1 MNENTNQ
8 LPKGR
13 AARNESIIL
22 SLFAI
27 AAAKGDDH
35 PTRAVM
41 AKAVGVQEGSVFT
54 YVIGLIRAGLLE
66 RHGDRGRFYYTVT
79 ATGFT
84 TRKPKFLTDDPFQ
97 AHREPSIVMPK
108 CLPKLDAH
116 LAKLEREDAERLAQQ
131 DPWWSTT
138 RAKRRIVYKER
149 VGATRDIS
157 WDDDAT
163 EIIQVV
169 ARECNTTP
177 RDLLGPM
184 RNDALT
190 QPRWLCMYFMRT
202 KLELSYPQ
210 IGFRL
215 RRDHTTIIYG
225 VRKVQARIETDEA
238 YAAGVEALQD
248 KIKWRVA
255 A

>member
-1 MNENTNQ
+1 MTESANPQFT
-8 LPKGR
+8 GR
-13 AARNESIIL
+13 AARNERIIL
-22 SLFAI
+22 NLFTA
-27 AAAKGDDH
+27 AAAKGADH
-35 PTRAVM
+35 PSREVM
-41 AKAVGVQEGSVFT
+41 AKAVGVQENSVYT
-54 YVIGLIRAGLLE
+54 YVAGLVRSGSLQ
-66 RHGDRGRFYYTVT
+66 RHGDRGRHWYTVK

-84 TRKPKFLTDDPFQ
+84 TRKPKFLTDEPLK

-238 YAAGVEALQD
+238 YAEGVEALQD